1 MSVATQPPVAAP
13 IAARLTADKP
23 NILLALLQA
32 PSVIALFLWMIVP
45 LLMTIYFSF
54 IRFSLLNPD
63 ISGFAG
69 IENYQFLTEDES
81 FWPAII
87 NTVILMGAV
96 LIITTVLGTLLAV
109 LYDRQFFGKNVATLL
124 VIAPFF
130 IMPTVSALIWK
141 NLIMHPVYGL
151 LAFVLQKFG
160 LHAIDWF
167 GEYPLVSVIIIIA
180 WEWLPFAFLILYTSL
195 KSLDSEQKEAAAIDG
210 ASPIQLF
217 FYIIVPHLKRAT
229 GVVVMIETIFLLSI
243 FAEIYTT
250 TSGGPGH
257 ATTNLAYLVY
267 SLCLHQFIFGIIGW
281 VVAVIIFFPIFW
293 MAITAFKTEQG
304 AYSPDLIF
312 VPTLDSF
319 KEVFSRSNYLGFMMN
334 SIYISL
340 GSTLVC
346 FLFAIPAAYKMSFFP
361 TPKTQS
367 TLLWMLSTKMMPA
380 VGVLVPIYFLFRT
393 FGLLDTVVGLI
404 IIYTLM
410 NLPIAVWMSYTYFC
424 EIPAAI
430 LEAGRIDGATLWQEI
445 WHLLRPMTLPGLSS
459 TGLIL
464 IIFAWNEAFWS
475 INLTSANAAPLT
487 AFIASYSSPEGLFWA
502 KLSAASLLAVAPIM
516 VLGWL
521 TQKQLVQGLTFG
533 AVK

>member
-1 MSVATQPPVAAP
+1 M
-13 IAARLTADKP
+13 KK
-23 NILLALLQA
+23 
-32 PSVIALFLWMIVP
+32 
-45 LLMTIYFSF
+45 Y
-54 IRFSLLNPD
+54 
-63 ISGFAG
+63 G
-69 IENYQFLTEDES
+69 
-81 FWPAII
+81 
-87 NTVILMGAV
+87 
-96 LIITTVLGTLLAV
+96 
-109 LYDRQFFGKNVATLL
+109 
-124 VIAPFF
+124 
-130 IMPTVSALIWK
+130 
-141 NLIMHPVYGL
+141 NL
-151 LAFVLQKFG
+151 
-160 LHAIDWF
+160 
-167 GEYPLVSVIIIIA
+167 
-180 WEWLPFAFLILYTSL
+180 
-195 KSLDSEQKEAAAIDG
+195 
-210 ASPIQLF
+210 
-217 FYIIVPHLKRAT
+217 
-229 GVVVMIETIFLLSI
+229 
-243 FAEIYTT
+243 
-250 TSGGPGH
+250 
-257 ATTNLAYLVY
+257 
-267 SLCLHQFIFGIIGW
+267 IFGIIGW
-281 VVAVIIFFPIFW
+281 VIAIIIFFPIFW

-319 KEVFSRSNYLGFMMN
+319 KEVFSRSNYLAFMMN
-334 SIYISL
+334 SVYVSI

-346 FLFAIPAAYKMSFFP
+346 FIFAIPAAYRMSFFP
-361 TPKTQS
+361 TLKTQS

-393 FGLLDTVVGLI
+393 FGLLDTVGGLI

-430 LEAGRIDGATLWQEI
+430 LEAGRIDGATVWQEL
-445 WHLLRPMTLPGLSS
+445 WYLLRPMCLPGLSS
-459 TGLIL
+459 TALIL